1 MRETAISHMHQ
12 KIATNSNLEKS
23 EKHLLTYSFQMIIS
37 SKGQGLNVGIGPK

>member
-12 KIATNSNLEKS
+12 KIETNSNLEKS
-23 EKHLLTYSFQMIIS
+23 EKTFTYSFQMIIS